1 MYVYMRLLGSATNVT
16 LSPLSKITI
25 LAWAAVS
32 LRAPHLPIPGH
43 YRRHKANNPSSKPFP
58 SHHSDGRSPP
68 DPQRPELDR
77 ACSGTTWYLFPR
89 MRDIPPTAVQPPHE
103 LSFTNNEGISDATRP
118 ASIKIP

>member
-1 MYVYMRLLGSATNVT
+1 MILRDSRLTRHPSCLTTGV
-16 LSPLSKITI
+16 
-25 LAWAAVS
+25 
-32 LRAPHLPIPGH
+32 HLTIPGH
-43 YRRHKANNPSSKPFP
+43 HRRRKANNPSSKPFP